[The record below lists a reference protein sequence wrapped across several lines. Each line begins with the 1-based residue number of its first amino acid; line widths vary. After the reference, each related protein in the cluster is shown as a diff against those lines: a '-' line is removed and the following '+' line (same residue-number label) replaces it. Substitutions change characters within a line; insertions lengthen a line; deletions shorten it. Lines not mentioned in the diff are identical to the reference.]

1 MPTRRPARKPPAKK
15 PTTVPTPAPV
25 ASFDTAS
32 ATIQDVVPQE
42 SSEQPTSE
50 LPLEVDF
57 EQAYADNTPDKMF
70 NPLTA
75 TREQLV
81 AALRAQGED
90 GLADAIE
97 ANAAAQAAIE
107 AALDIEDVVV
117 GNPEPYWHQYSHE
130 EVLSLVC
137 GALMGKAEQ
146 WDAEAA
152 AEMQK
157 GAANTTMV
165 GTLRWGA
172 NQLREFANIV
182 IHLPEGEMVD
192 PPPPPAVEEA
202 AE

>member
-1 MPTRRPARKPPAKK
+1 VT
-15 PTTVPTPAPV
+15 
-25 ASFDTAS
+25 
-32 ATIQDVVPQE
+32 QE
-42 SSEQPTSE
+42 SSEQPTTE
-50 LPLEVDF
+50 RPIDDF

-70 NPLTA
+70 NPTA

-117 GNPEPYWHQYSHE
+117 GDPEPYWHQYSHE

-182 IHLPEGEMVD
+182 IHLPEGEMVE
-192 PPPPPAVEEA
+192 PPPPAVEEA